1 MYKNTLVRVKKKL
14 QKLKP
19 VLRIAGYCSVALVFL
34 IISVAAIN
42 HQQNIKCTDYKIH
55 INTENGIFFLD
66 ENDVNQIIR
75 DNNYASRKGTATGE
89 IDYNRLEKVIENN
102 PYAEKSE
109 IVLSPNGEV
118 NVDVTPRLPIVR
130 VINRNGVGFYIDK
143 QGKKLPLSDKF
154 AARVPVATG
163 NIFDSGMNEDFSDSA
178 QTNKIFQLA
187 SFIYSDSLLNPL
199 VEQIYITDENEFE
212 LVPKIGNHII
222 ILGDINNLEEKTEK
236 LLAFYR
242 DGLSHV
248 GWQQYSVVNLKFKNQ
263 VYATRRDVTL
273 KKLITEPVAAKTD
286 STKLN

>member
-19 VLRIAGYCSVALVFL
+19 IFRIAGYCSVAVVFL

-66 ENDVNQIIR
+66 ESDVSQIIR

-130 VINRNGVGFYIDK
+130 VINNFRFFGV
-143 QGKKLPLSDKF
+143 
-154 AARVPVATG
+154 RV
-163 NIFDSGMNEDFSDSA
+163 I
-178 QTNKIFQLA
+178 
-187 SFIYSDSLLNPL
+187 LN
-199 VEQIYITDENEFE
+199 NF
-212 LVPKIGNHII
+212 
-222 ILGDINNLEEKTEK
+222 
-236 LLAFYR
+236 F
-242 DGLSHV
+242 
-248 GWQQYSVVNLKFKNQ
+248 
-263 VYATRRDVTL
+263 
-273 KKLITEPVAAKTD
+273 
-286 STKLN
+286 